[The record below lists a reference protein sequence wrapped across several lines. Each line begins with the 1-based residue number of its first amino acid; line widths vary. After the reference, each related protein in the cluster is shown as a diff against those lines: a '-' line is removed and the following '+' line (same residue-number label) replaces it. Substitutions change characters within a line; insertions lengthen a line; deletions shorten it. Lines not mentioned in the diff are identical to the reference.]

1 MKILVSI
8 GLFIFALSFCNIT
21 ERFTGEKGFKPTED
35 QPEANSTEP
44 TGETDT
50 EVEKAK
56 LTPEMD
62 KLLEDEVKWEEQGLS
77 WRVPKGWK
85 QMTKSRTSL
94 NYSSGDGAF
103 LLVNISPMAD
113 DFPVDISTKATY
125 DQNVQQMKNGKFKSV
140 QYTEIEGIKGVE
152 FVDSAP
158 EDGGDPRRH
167 YWMAYR
173 NYGDQVQLINLILST
188 NGNNFDKKADEFQA
202 ILYSMGIVK

>member
-1 MKILVSI
+1 MKILVAI
-8 GLFIFALSFCNIT
+8 GLFLFALSFCNIT
-21 ERFTGEKGFKPTED
+21 ERFTDEKSFKPSEENGDT
-35 QPEANSTEP
+35 NTTEP
-44 TGETDT
+44 KGETDV

-62 KLLEDEVKWEEQGLS
+62 KLLAGEIKWEEQGLS

-85 QMTKSRTSL
+85 QMTKSRNAL

-103 LLVNISPMAD
+103 LLVNISPMSD
-113 DFPVDISTKATY
+113 DFPVDASVKAYY
-125 DQNVQQMKNGKFKSV
+125 DQSVQQMKNGKYKSV
-140 QYTEIEGIKGVE
+140 QYTEIEDVKGVE
-152 FVDSAP
+152 FVESSP

-167 YWMAYR
+167 QWIAYR
-173 NYGDQVQLINLILST
+173 NYGDQVQMLNVMLST

>member
-21 ERFTGEKGFKPTED
+21 ERFTSEKGFKPTED
-35 QPEANSTEP
+35 QPEANTTEP
-44 TGETDT
+44 TGETDA
-50 EVEKAK
+50 EVEKAE

-85 QMTKSRTSL
+85 QMTKTRNAL

-103 LLVNISPMAD
+103 LLVNISPMSD
-113 DFPVDISTKATY
+113 NFPVDASVKAYY
-125 DQNVQQMKNGKFKSV
+125 DQSVQQMKNGKYKSV
-140 QYTEIEGIKGVE
+140 QYTEIEDVKGVE
-152 FVDSAP
+152 FVESSP

-167 YWMAYR
+167 QWIAYR
-173 NYGDQVQLINLILST
+173 NYGDQVQMLNVMLST
-188 NGNNFDKKADEFQA
+188 SGDKFEKKEDVFQA
-202 ILYSMGIVK
+202 VLYSMGIVK